1 MKTITFYSYKGGTGR
16 SLAVANAARYLAR
29 LNFKVVALDFDL
41 EAPGLHYKFS
51 ANKEGKPLA
60 VQIGIVDYLHEFI
73 TEGSIPA
80 SLEKFVLTLAVPGTD
95 QPLLRLIAAGQ
106 GPSPDYW
113 EKLSHINWHEL
124 FYTPDAKGVQLF
136 LDLKQRIADELQPDF
151 LLIDSRTGITEM
163 GGVAATLLADRVIC
177 LVMPTLE
184 NMEGARAVLRSLKRT
199 RREMGGADIELML
212 ALSRLPDMKNTEEE
226 SAITAD
232 IQRFFNEEAENLE
245 DTLSCPDIFT
255 LHSETALELRE
266 VLRVGGCVSPDE
278 SILLRDY
285 LRLFATLVPKE
296 LMLTQVDTLVQQA
309 KARMWDEPEAALLE
323 MEELT
328 ESFGHPDIYRAL
340 FQFYRVRNV
349 QGIPALKKAQRY
361 WQISQDNQNPWVW
374 ELIQNSFK
382 PAYSWE
388 KEWSPDLDFI
398 GAVWRDT
405 GAYDEKVGGRLAVA
419 YSNQDQY
426 SKAADIF
433 LTILSFS
440 AEPTAKMVVDCLKA
454 LQRAKRNSEAE
465 AIINAYRLTLAES
478 PEFLAAWANF
488 ALTIKHDNFLNELAN
503 PPFIGLLEKTDS
515 ILPIALL
522 DAVGHAD
529 KADVLTE
536 KFILSKDYSRG
547 DNFSEAMEIANI
559 YKKRGK
565 WDFFE
570 KFIRPQLPEE
580 IWREIESG
588 IQSGHFKRRF

>member
-51 ANKEGKPLA
+51 TNEEGKPID
-60 VQIGIVDYLHEFI
+60 VQTGIVDYLHEFI

-80 SLEKFVLTLAVPGTD
+80 SLEKFVITLAVPGTD

-113 EKLSHINWHEL
+113 EKLSGINWHEL

-199 RREMGGADIELML
+199 RHEMGGEDIELML
-212 ALSRLPDMKNTEEE
+212 ALSRLPDMKNAEEE
-226 SAITAD
+226 STITED
-232 IQRFFNEEAENLE
+232 IKSFFNEEAENLE
-245 DTLSCPDIFT
+245 DTLSCPNIFT

-266 VLRVGGCVSPDE
+266 VLRVGGNISPDE

-285 LRLFATLVPKE
+285 LRLFVTLVPKE

-309 KARMWDEPEAALLE
+309 KIRMWDDPEAALLE

-328 ESFGHPDIYRAL
+328 ESFSHPDIYRAL

-361 WQISQDNQNPWVW
+361 WQISQDNQNLWVW
-374 ELIQNSFK
+374 AVIQNSFK
-382 PAYSWE
+382 PVYRWE

-398 GAVWRDT
+398 AAVWRDA
-405 GAYDEKVGGRLAVA
+405 GAYDEKVGRRLAE
-419 YSNQDQY
+419 SHSSQDEN

-433 LTILSFS
+433 LEILTSS
-440 AEPTAKMVVDCLKA
+440 TEPTVKIVVDYLKA

-465 AIINAYRLTLAES
+465 DII
-478 PEFLAAWANF
+478 
-488 ALTIKHDNFLNELAN
+488 
-503 PPFIGLLEKTDS
+503 
-515 ILPIALL
+515 
-522 DAVGHAD
+522 
-529 KADVLTE
+529 
-536 KFILSKDYSRG
+536 
-547 DNFSEAMEIANI
+547 
-559 YKKRGK
+559 
-565 WDFFE
+565 
-570 KFIRPQLPEE
+570 
-580 IWREIESG
+580 
-588 IQSGHFKRRF
+588 